1 MSTFAIAAAAVGLAS
16 LGMNIAKGIGANKRR
31 RQAMKDNKKAKAQM
45 EKDKERYLNMPVTNP
60 YLDKENVYEDLTVN
74 TQAAE
79 FAAEQNQQ
87 GLANTL
93 SNMNQAAGGSGIAAL
108 AQALAGQSAIA
119 NQKASISIAEQERQ
133 NEMKERAQADQLDT
147 LERKGNKYVE
157 DMQRKMAAEALGY
170 SMADVTGTNAKIQQ
184 ATADVNQ
191 AIEDAGTSIASTANA
206 FGGM

>member
-31 RQAMKDNKKAKAQM
+31 RKAMKDNEKARAKM
-45 EKDKERYLNMPVTNP
+45 ERDKERYLNMPVTNP

-170 SMADVTGTNAKIQQ
+170 SMADVTGTNAEIQQ
-184 ATADVNQ
+184 ATADVTQ
-191 AIEDAGTSIASTANA
+191 AIDDAGTSIASTAKA